1 MQRKGQIQ
9 VYQACFLAQTV
20 HSSLQNMLHPDLVFK
35 TIFHRSA
42 NSGKSLLKT
51 ILGRPSNPTFPV
63 LAGDSDKAFQRHIRI
78 CETLYNEIKRL
89 KIKMS
94 GAACEI
100 GCGDCLASADLLLGG
115 GYKKIYLIEKNM
127 SHKIHEKQQNILKKL
142 AKMPELPNSLKIFS
156 HSGSGEI
163 DEGRAV
169 LIREHLEKASLP
181 EPVDFLFSH
190 DVLEHV
196 EDLDGF
202 FRACLK
208 ILKPG
213 GMMIHKFDLTGH
225 GLLEDPIPPLDF
237 QTYPEWLYA
246 LMYPKYSRATR
257 QLLSVY
263 IHQVQKK
270 GFEDIRVECLR
281 KASAE
286 YIDSIWP
293 SLRAAVRLEPKDSLA
308 QLELILSARK
318 KSE

>member
-1 MQRKGQIQ
+1 
-9 VYQACFLAQTV
+9 
-20 HSSLQNMLHPDLVFK
+20 MLHPKLVFK
-35 TIFHRSA
+35 TIIHRSA
-42 NSGKSLLKT
+42 SSGKTLLKAL
-51 ILGRPSNPTFPV
+51 LGRPGNPTFPV
-63 LAGDSDKAFQRHIRI
+63 LAGDADNAFQRHLRI

-89 KIKMS
+89 KIKM
-94 GAACEI
+94 GGTACEI
-100 GCGDCLASADLLLGG
+100 GCGDCLASADLMLSGG
-115 GYKKIYLIEKNM
+115 FDKIYLIEKNM
-127 SHKIHEKQQNILKKL
+127 SNKICETQQNILKKL
-142 AKMPELPNSLKIFS
+142 VKRPELPNALKIFS
-156 HSGSGEI
+156 HSGLGEI
-163 DEGRAV
+163 DEERAV
-169 LIREHLEKASLP
+169 LIRDHFEKASLP
-181 EPVDFLFSH
+181 ESVDFLFSH

-225 GLLEDPIPPLDF
+225 GSLEDPIPPLDF
-237 QTYPEWLYA
+237 QTYPDWLYE

-257 QLLSVY
+257 QLLSEY
-263 IHQVQKK
+263 IHQVEKK

-281 KASAE
+281 KATAE

-293 SLRAAVRLEPKDSLA
+293 LLRPAVRLETKDSVA